1 MLPAETARHRFT
13 ADEYRKM
20 GEVGI
25 LHEDDRVELIG
36 GEIVDMAAV
45 GTRHLA
51 CVVALSHLFFAFSGG
66 GRYFVSVQNP
76 ISLGPGDEPQPD
88 LVLLKERPRPDAEA
102 PPGPEDVLLVVEV
115 SDTTLAYDRNVK
127 LPLYAHAEIPEA
139 WIVDLRGEA
148 VTRYSGPERGGYGS
162 VRGHGRG
169 EDITSGTVPGLTLA
183 VDDVLGR

>member
-13 ADEYRKM
+13 AEEYRKM

-36 GEIVDMAAV
+36 GEIVDMAAI

-51 CVVALSHLFFAFSGG
+51 CVVVMNHLLVPLSG

-76 ISLGPGDEPQPD
+76 ISVGPGDEPQPD
-88 LVLLKERPRPDAEA
+88 IVLLKERPRPDAEA
-102 PPGPEDVLLVVEV
+102 PPSPGDVLLVVEV
-115 SDTTLAYDRNVK
+115 SDTALAYDRNVK
-127 LPLYAHAEIPEA
+127 LPLYAHAGILEV
-139 WIVDLRGEA
+139 WIVDLRGEV

-162 VRGHGRG
+162 FREHGRG
-169 EDITSGTVPGLTLA
+169 EEITSGTVPGLTLA

>member
-36 GEIVDMAAV
+36 GEIVDMAAI

-51 CVVALSHLFFAFSGG
+51 CVVSLSHLLVPLSGG
-66 GRYFVSVQNP
+66 KYFVSVQNP

-88 LVLLKERPRPDAEA
+88 VSLLKERPRPDAET
-102 PPGPEDVLLVVEV
+102 PPGPENILLVVEV

-127 LPLYAHAEIPEA
+127 LPLYAEAGIPEA
-139 WIVDLRGEA
+139 WIVDLRGET
-148 VTRYSGPERGGYGS
+148 VTRYSGPERGFYAS
-162 VRGHGRG
+162 VREHGPGNRVAS
-169 EDITSGTVPGLTLA
+169 ETVPGLTLS
-183 VDDVLGR
+183 VDEVLGR